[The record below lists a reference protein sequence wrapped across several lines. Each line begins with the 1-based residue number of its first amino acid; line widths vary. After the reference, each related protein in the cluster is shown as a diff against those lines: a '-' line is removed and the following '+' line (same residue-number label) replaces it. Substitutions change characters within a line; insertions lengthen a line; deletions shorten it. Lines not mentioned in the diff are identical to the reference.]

1 MSRMLDEGGNSRM
14 WVPSHQTQRG
24 GLHIGIDTKGGYQS
38 GLESSVI
45 FSLEDEVTL
54 REEIIFNA

>member
-1 MSRMLDEGGNSRM
+1 MRRVIVECGFRAIK
-14 WVPSHQTQRG
+14 RKEG